1 MKLQLALDGT
11 QEHGLQALRAARP
24 WVDVVEAGTPLLLR
38 EGVAA
43 LRCLR
48 AEFPRMTLLADFKI
62 MDAGDLE
69 ARIAFA
75 AGADQVTA
83 LGVAGD
89 TTIAAALAAA
99 RNCGGEL
106 LVDLI
111 NVAQPLRRVKQLKA
125 LGCDYFC
132 VHRAHDSCGDPVAP
146 LRELRA
152 ALPDLRLAVAGGI
165 DECTIKALAPY
176 RPDTVIVGS
185 AITGAAQP
193 GLAARRIMER
203 MRAHV

>member
-11 QEHGLQALRAARP
+11 LEDGLQALRAAKSC
-24 WVDVVEAGTPLLLR
+24 VDVVEAGTPLLLR

-43 LRCLR
+43 LRRLR
-48 AEFPRMTLLADFKI
+48 ADFPEMNLLADFKI

-69 ARIAFA
+69 ARIAFD
-75 AGADQVTA
+75 AGGDQVTV

-89 TTIAAALAAA
+89 ATIAAALAAA
-99 RNCGGEL
+99 QDCSGEL

-111 NVAQPLRRVKQLKA
+111 NVAQPLQRVKQLQA

-132 VHRAHDSCGDPVAP
+132 VHRAHDGCIDPVAP

-165 DECTIKALAPY
+165 DECTIEALGPHS
-176 RPDTVIVGS
+176 PDTVIVGS